1 MEPLSYLADYRSY
14 IPLLAEHLYHQFNCF
29 DSTCTLTSY
38 KEKLNQDCNHTQLPI
53 TYIIQ
58 QNHTLWGSASLCIN
72 DLESHSH
79 LTPWLANVYTF
90 AAYRKRGVGRSLVKQ
105 VILQAKNLGFDK
117 LYLFTADKTAW
128 YQKLDWQIIDHSSL
142 NGIPI
147 IIMEY
152 DLTSAGT

>member
-29 DSTCTLTSY
+29 DPIRTLASY
-38 KEKLNQDCNHTQLPI
+38 KAELQQNCNYTRLPM
-53 TYIIQ
+53 TYLIQ
-58 QNHTLWGSASLCIN
+58 QNDTLWGTASLCIS

-90 AAYRKRGVGRSLVKQ
+90 EAYRKRGVGRSLVKH

-117 LYLFTADKTAW
+117 LYLFTADQTAW

-142 NGIPI
+142 NDIPI
-147 IIMEY
+147 VIMEY
-152 DLTSAGT
+152 DLT